1 MSDEPIETGLAGL
14 TAAVT
19 VPTIITKDHPPSPPH
34 ICVNATGGARCDICF
49 GPISN
54 VDTQPQ
60 LPTVCNI
67 PPPAYTKAPLPD
79 GWNLNKVAGLVRDVA
94 QEMYDLPTILKKH
107 ELTDKQYATLE
118 ANEFFKRAL
127 EQFTLDWN
135 TAANTQKRLAL
146 EAAIALEDALP
157 TVAARASK
165 TNEPLADVVSL
176 VKVLAEIA
184 GSIGT
189 KAANQ
194 PQGPTEKFKIIINL
208 GADTLLSRE
217 ASTSPVQIFANSEG
231 SGNPREVQ
239 SFDERG
245 GTPTPV

>member
-1 MSDEPIETGLAGL
+1 MHSPPLTYVKVAPMSDEIIETGLAGL

-19 VPTIITKDHPPSPPH
+19 EPAPQVLAAAPPQVPVII
-34 ICVNATGGARCDICF
+34 A
-49 GPISN
+49 
-54 VDTQPQ
+54 
-60 LPTVCNI
+60 
-67 PPPAYTKAPLPD
+67 PPPAYKKAPLPD
-79 GWNLNKVAGLVRDVA
+79 GWNLNKVAALVRDVSQA
-94 QEMYDLPTILKKH
+94 MYDVPTILKKH
-107 ELTDKQYATLE
+107 DLSEPQYALL
-118 ANEFFKRAL
+118 ADNEFFKRAL

-135 TAANTQKRLAL
+135 TAANTHKRLAL

-189 KAANQ
+189 KAGQQ

-208 GADTLLSRE
+208 GADQLTTRE
-217 ASTSPVQIFANSEG
+217 ASTNPVQIFTNSEG
-231 SGNPREVQ
+231 SGNTREVQ
-239 SFDERG
+239 SFIEGGGATERVQENPKG
-245 GTPTPV
+245 P